1 MTLVILVAAELA
13 CRLAGRLWA
22 RPAELWPPR
31 EAAAEVYPNADWL
44 DDYRQEFRTTRVEWH
59 SYVYWRR
66 QPCQGRWINV
76 DQQGIRRTWN
86 APDDGKPRPR
96 IFLFGGSTMWG
107 SGGRDDYTIPSCLA
121 RRLAELGV
129 EAEVTNFGETG
140 YVSKQELIALLGE
153 LAQGNVP
160 GLVVF
165 YDGTND
171 VYSAFQ
177 TGQGGLPMNEANRRE
192 QFRAPGRPKFPARSA
207 VRALFPGLLGLRA
220 RVRGQPSP
228 GGPPTP
234 SADDEALARD
244 VVRHY
249 EFVVQTVEN
258 LGREHGFRT
267 LFYWQPTVFQK
278 THQTP
283 AERAGAEEQAA
294 VRQHVLGRAYELVRR
309 SPELLANPH
318 FHDLSGLFA
327 AETRPLF
334 LDFCHVGETG
344 NELIAR
350 RMADDVRRELARRP
364 GD

>member
-1 MTLVILVAAELA
+1 
-13 CRLAGRLWA
+13 
-22 RPAELWPPR
+22 
-31 EAAAEVYPNADWL
+31 
-44 DDYRQEFRTTRVEWH
+44 
-59 SYVYWRR
+59 
-66 QPCQGRWINV
+66 
-76 DQQGIRRTWN
+76 
-86 APDDGKPRPR
+86 
-96 IFLFGGSTMWG
+96 
-107 SGGRDDYTIPSCLA
+107 
-121 RRLAELGV
+121 
-129 EAEVTNFGETG
+129 
-140 YVSKQELIALLGE
+140 
-153 LAQGNVP
+153 
-160 GLVVF
+160 
-165 YDGTND
+165 
-171 VYSAFQ
+171 
-177 TGQGGLPMNEANRRE
+177 
-192 QFRAPGRPKFPARSA
+192 
-207 VRALFPGLLGLRA
+207 
-220 RVRGQPSP
+220 
-228 GGPPTP
+228 
-234 SADDEALARD
+234 
-244 VVRHY
+244 VRHY